1 MSMSD
6 NPDEIRRDIERTR
19 RELSNDVDLLTEK
32 VSPTKVMER
41 RVERARGAVSSVKE
55 KVMGSATDTR
65 GAAGSGLGTAQDK
78 VSSAASSVA
87 DTASSAPQLAR
98 QKAQGNP
105 LAAGVIAFGAGW
117 LLSSLLPAS
126 EKEQQ
131 AAGAIRDKAS
141 EHSDKLTGPLSEAAQ
156 QATDNLREPAQQAAE
171 SIKSTASDAA
181 STVKGETQSATQ
193 DVAGQAKQA
202 TGRVSD
208 QSGGSNGSPDGGP
221 GSTYSR

>member
-1 MSMSD
+1 MSS

-19 RELSNDVDLLTEK
+19 RELSSDVDALTEK

-55 KVMGSATDTR
+55 KVMGSATDTK
-65 GAAGSGLGTAQDK
+65 GAAGAGLGTAQDN
-78 VSSAASSVA
+78 VSSVASSVA
-87 DTASSAPQLAR
+87 DTASAAPQMAR

-126 EKEQQ
+126 EKERQ
-131 AAGAIRDKAS
+131 AATAVKDKAS
-141 EHSDKLTGPLSEAAQ
+141 EHSDKLTAPLTEAAQ
-156 QATDNLREPAQQAAE
+156 QATENLREPAQQAAE
-171 SIKSTASDAA
+171 SIKSTATDAA
-181 STVKGETQSATQ
+181 STVKDETQSATD

-202 TGRVSD
+202 KDKVSE
-208 QSGGSNGSPDGGP
+208 QSGGTNGSPSGAP
-221 GSTYSR
+221 GSTYSTS

>member
-1 MSMSD
+1 MSS

-19 RELSNDVDLLTEK
+19 RELSNDVDALTEK

-41 RVERARGAVSSVKE
+41 RVERARGAMSSVKE

-65 GAAGSGLGTAQDK
+65 SAAGTGLGTAQDK
-78 VSSAASSVA
+78 VSSAASTVA

-126 EKEQQ
+126 EKEQH
-131 AAGAIRDKAS
+131 AAAAVKDKAS
-141 EHSDKLTGPLSEAAQ
+141 EHSDKLTGPLSDAAQ
-156 QATDNLREPAQQAAE
+156 QAKENLREPAQQAAE
-171 SIKSTASDAA
+171 SIKSTATDAA
-181 STVKGETQSATQ
+181 STVKDETRSATE

-202 TGRVSD
+202 KDTVSD
-208 QSGGSNGSPDGGP
+208 QSGGTNGSPSGGP
-221 GSTYSR
+221 GSTYTTS

>member
-1 MSMSD
+1 MSS
-6 NPDEIRRDIERTR
+6 NPDEIRLDIERTR
-19 RELSNDVDLLTEK
+19 RELSTDVDALTEK

-41 RVERARGAVSSVKE
+41 RVERARGAVSTVKE
-55 KVMGSATDTR
+55 KVMGSATDTKS
-65 GAAGSGLGTAQDK
+65 AAGSGLGTAQDK

-87 DTASSAPQLAR
+87 DTASSAPQMAR

-131 AAGAIRDKAS
+131 AAATLKDKAS
-141 EHSDKLTGPLSEAAQ
+141 EHSDKLTAPLSEAAQ
-156 QATDNLREPAQQAAE
+156 QAKENLREPAQHAAE
-171 SIKSTASDAA
+171 SIKSTATDAA
-181 STVKGETQSATQ
+181 SIVKDETQSATE

-202 TGRVSD
+202 KDKVSE
-208 QSGGSNGSPDGGP
+208 QSGDTNGSPGG
-221 GSTYSR
+221 GQSSTYSTR